1 MNSNFDQFD
10 SLRNKLNFGEV
21 INESWNLFVKVL
33 GIGVLAVV
41 IHGISSFVVSQVIGR
56 LTGLNYAQD
65 ELKESLNNVSDFD
78 VIALE
83 LQSFYLENLNTLIST
98 SLLSS
103 LIMILAFPLAG
114 GFMLVCREADENGAA
129 NIGTLFQGFKSQ
141 YWGRL
146 MVLGLVYL
154 IISKIALALFIIPGI
169 YIWVAAVIACP
180 FVMFT
185 NASGIQ
191 SLQNSIKL
199 VNQSWFTVFQIL
211 LVASLIGFAGYLL
224 CFVGRVVSYPFVL
237 VTVYM
242 LYKHMVGFD
251 SKDVSKIGE

>member
-1 MNSNFDQFD
+1 MNSNYDQFD
-10 SLRNKLNFGEV
+10 SLPKRLNFADV
-21 INESWNLFVKVL
+21 INDSWNLFVKVL
-33 GIGVLAVV
+33 GIGALAVV
-41 IHGISSFVVSQVIGR
+41 IHGIASFMVSQVLGKV
-56 LTGLNYAQD
+56 TGLNYAQN
-65 ELKESLNNVSDFD
+65 ELGENLENVADFN

-83 LQSFYLENLNTLIST
+83 LQSFYMDNLNALITT

-114 GFMLVCREADENGAA
+114 GFMLVCREADQNGAA
-129 NIGTLFQGFKSQ
+129 NLGTLFQGFKPQ

-146 MVLGLVYL
+146 MVLGLVYFVL
-154 IISKIALALFIIPGI
+154 SKVLLALFVIPGI

-199 VNQSWFTVFQIL
+199 VNKSWFNVFQII
-211 LVASLIGFAGYLL
+211 LVASLIGFAGYLI

-242 LYKHMVGFD
+242 LYKHMVGFEN
-251 SKDVSKIGE
+251 KDISKIGE